1 MMQNLLEN
9 RGLVS
14 YDPLSEAE
22 VTEIHQ
28 QVTSYLNGSLPDL
41 QVSLYTFIRINNIY
55 SVS

>member
-1 MMQNLLEN
+1 MQNLLEN

-14 YDPLSEAE
+14 YDPLGEAE

-41 QVSLYTFIRINNIY
+41 QVSLYNFIRIINIIFC
-55 SVS
+55 